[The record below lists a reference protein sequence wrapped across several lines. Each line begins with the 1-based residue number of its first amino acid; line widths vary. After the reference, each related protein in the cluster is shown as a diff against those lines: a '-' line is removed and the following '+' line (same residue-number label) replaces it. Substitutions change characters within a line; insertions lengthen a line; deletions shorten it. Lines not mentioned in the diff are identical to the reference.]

1 MAKTKFTD
9 REQVD
14 QHIAKLPPHIQPVIQ
29 YLRQVMLSI
38 DNEIAEHIKWNSPAF
53 YYSGEIKAFDP
64 KEYKRDILVMNL
76 RKDKIMCVMPTGM
89 NIKTN
94 VDILEGDYA
103 DSRRMIYFKD
113 LEDIQQ
119 KESKLRAT
127 IKEWLSLIEK

>member
-64 KEYKRDILVMNL
+64 KQYKRDILVMNL

>member
-64 KEYKRDILVMNL
+64 KQYKRDILVMNL

-103 DSRRMIYFKD
+103 DGRRMIYFKD

>member
-53 YYSGEIKAFDP
+53 YYSGEIKAFDA

-103 DSRRMIYFKD
+103 DGRRMIYFKD

>member
-103 DSRRMIYFKD
+103 DGRRMIYFKD